1 LVSGKSQGTCAPKS
15 RIKEAALYV
24 TGLGPPP
31 DDIIEVQL
39 AERFGWTF
47 SDLAEEDAS
56 LVLPAV
62 AASNMVAAYR
72 RVMQALKVHK
82 VEGVAPDD
90 WKVYQAF
97 QAVLTEGE

>member
-1 LVSGKSQGTCAPKS
+1 
-15 RIKEAALYV
+15 
-24 TGLGPPP
+24 
-31 DDIIEVQL
+31 
-39 AERFGWTF
+39 
-47 SDLAEEDAS
+47 
-56 LVLPAV
+56 
-62 AASNMVAAYR
+62 MVAAYR